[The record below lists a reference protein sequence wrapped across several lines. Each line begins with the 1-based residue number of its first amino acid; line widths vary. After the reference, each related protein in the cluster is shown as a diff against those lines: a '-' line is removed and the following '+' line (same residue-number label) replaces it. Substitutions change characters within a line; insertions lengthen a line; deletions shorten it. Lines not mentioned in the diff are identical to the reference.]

1 MGGEVLVASS
11 FCLRRPF
18 TPPMSPSPEVIIA
31 FLNLAHSL
39 ARPVFAFSCTQ
50 NREQNMCKSTEQW
63 EAQYSQYC
71 LASVPSATSSLAS
84 QPYFS
89 SCGMLTKVVY

>member
-18 TPPMSPSPEVIIA
+18 APPTSPSPEVCSGPFIA

-39 ARPVFAFSCTQ
+39 ARPDFAFSCTQ
-50 NREQNMCKSTEQW
+50 NREQNMCKSTEQRA
-63 EAQYSQYC
+63 EH
-71 LASVPSATSSLAS
+71 V
-84 QPYFS
+84 
-89 SCGMLTKVVY
+89 

>member
-18 TPPMSPSPEVIIA
+18 TPPTSSSPEVFSA

-50 NREQNMCKSTEQW
+50 NREQNMCKSTEQR
-63 EAQYSQYC
+63 EQNMCKSGRLSTVTTA
-71 LASVPSATSSLAS
+71 
-84 QPYFS
+84 
-89 SCGMLTKVVY
+89 

>member
-18 TPPMSPSPEVIIA
+18 TPPTSPSPEVCSA

-39 ARPVFAFSCTQ
+39 ARPVFAFSFTQ
-50 NREQNMCKSTEQW
+50 NREQNMCKSTEQRA
-63 EAQYSQYC
+63 EH
-71 LASVPSATSSLAS
+71 V
-84 QPYFS
+84 
-89 SCGMLTKVVY
+89 